1 MSNNLVKIISTF
13 FYMGYFPGAPGSMAS
28 IAGVL
33 IFMILFDSIVL
44 YLLCLSVVMA
54 AGIWASGKMEKLAG
68 KKDPSCVVIDEVAGI
83 LIAFFLLPAQW
94 PVIITAFFVFRAFDM
109 FKIYPI
115 NRFEKLPGSWGIMM
129 DDVVAGLYTNIV
141 VHVALIIL
149 K

>member
-1 MSNNLVKIISTF
+1 
-13 FYMGYFPGAPGSMAS
+13 
-28 IAGVL
+28 
-33 IFMILFDSIVL
+33 
-44 YLLCLSVVMA
+44 MA